1 MASSGLIGMAGG
13 IGGEMVK
20 QADEERK
27 LIANK
32 DFETWRLGVLNEMKA
47 QDDIRTDARA
57 DQRRMDRVARV
68 DSAKQG
74 LVSDAMGAKYAGSD
88 AAVAAADAGQTDAP
102 LSAEQKAVISQA
114 KGTDRTAMMNDPMT
128 SVQASVKTGDLLP
141 HDAAVLA
148 LGEKR
153 ADREERKMDIN
164 ERTTLSKERQVEMR
178 DATQRYIADL
188 RHQDSQ
194 KRLDALIAKTGAGKD
209 KDGVKEALSVIDGA
223 RKDLA
228 NEATNLKSLYAT
240 ELKDKSKAEQAR
252 IQAEYKP
259 KFDAIDA
266 QRGQLDEDYDSLRG
280 KVGLPARKKPEDA
293 KAEPAAK
300 DAPLPLPKQKSGL
313 VTGKTYST
321 ARGPAK
327 WNGTAF
333 EAR

>member
-153 ADREERKMDIN
+153 ADREERKIAVTEAANAARERQTDLRDLRKWETELLKLDLQQGNLDAQNRKIDAMIAHWERGDKTKEDAASKGKTPTADRMGAVINAMNATIKNLDENRPKSTASAEEKADWQTQKDNAFKVRARATAQLN
-164 ERTTLSKERQVEMR
+164 ERFDDGGTDPAPKPAPTT
-178 DATQRYIADL
+178 A
-188 RHQDSQ
+188 
-194 KRLDALIAKTGAGKD
+194 
-209 KDGVKEALSVIDGA
+209 
-223 RKDLA
+223 
-228 NEATNLKSLYAT
+228 
-240 ELKDKSKAEQAR
+240 
-252 IQAEYKP
+252 P
-259 KFDAIDA
+259 K
-266 QRGQLDEDYDSLRG
+266 
-280 KVGLPARKKPEDA
+280 
-293 KAEPAAK
+293 PAAK
-300 DAPLPLPKQKSGL
+300 PASRPPLSNFLKK
-313 VTGKTYST
+313 
-321 ARGPAK
+321 
-327 WNGTAF
+327 
-333 EAR
+333 

>member
-1 MASSGLIGMAGG
+1 MASFGLIGMAGG

-88 AAVAAADAGQTDAP
+88 AAVAAADSGQTDAP
-102 LSAEQKAVISQA
+102 LSAEQKAAIAQA
-114 KGTDRTAMMNDPMT
+114 KGSDRQAMLNDPMT

-164 ERTTLSKERQVEMR
+164 ERATAARERQ
-178 DATQRYIADL
+178 TDL
-188 RHQDSQ
+188 RDLRKWETELLKLDLQQ
-194 KRLDALIAKTGAGKD
+194 GNLDAQNRKIDAMISHWERGDKTKEDAAGKGKTPTAD
-209 KDGVKEALSVIDGA
+209 RMGAVINA
-223 RKDLA
+223 M
-228 NEATNLKSLYAT
+228 NATIKN
-240 ELKDKSKAEQAR
+240 
-252 IQAEYKP
+252 
-259 KFDAIDA
+259 
-266 QRGQLDEDYDSLRG
+266 LDENRPKSTASAEEKADWQTQKDNAF
-280 KVGLPARKKPEDA
+280 KVRARATAQLNERFDDGNDKPLPTTAPKPA
-293 KAEPAAK
+293 QPAAK
-300 DAPLPLPKQKSGL
+300 PASRPPLSNFLKK
-313 VTGKTYST
+313 
-321 ARGPAK
+321 
-327 WNGTAF
+327 
-333 EAR
+333 